1 MHQDN
6 MAPKN
11 NKSLA
16 NALYDLEQEEAKSQK
31 RISDARAKRST
42 LNMGAVE
49 PCGPQHPPQKVMN
62 TSAIYG
68 AIAKNSPFKKQA
80 VKDIVEKFLNMACKQ
95 AKMNGSFEMASLL
108 QIKVETEY
116 FPRYWSARHRSW
128 IYRRNAPPKKF
139 LKLVP
144 MKFMKR
150 KVLAF

>member
-1 MHQDN
+1 

-31 RISDARAKRST
+31 RISDARAKRFA
-42 LNMGAVE
+42 LNINSCLALRPELADGVVDHLKSLGVDWKQIEAHQQLSLR
-49 PCGPQHPPQKVMN
+49 G
-62 TSAIYG
+62 TSA
-68 AIAKNSPFKKQA
+68 S
-80 VKDIVEKFLNMACKQ
+80 
-95 AKMNGSFEMASLL
+95 
-108 QIKVETEY
+108 KVEY

-128 IYRRNAPPKKF
+128 IYRRNAPPKKV